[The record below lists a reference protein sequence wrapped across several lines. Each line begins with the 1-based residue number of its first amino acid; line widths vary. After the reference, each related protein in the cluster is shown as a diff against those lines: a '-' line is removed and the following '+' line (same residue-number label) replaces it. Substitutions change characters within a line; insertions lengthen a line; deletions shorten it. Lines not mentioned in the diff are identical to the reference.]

1 MIKLTNRHKSVE
13 FEPFSKD
20 NDKYLSITVPLLI
33 PEDGF
38 LVVTKNITQT
48 DKMLDKIMQNIIIIN
63 LSAIFLI
70 LFYALFLS
78 RMLLVPIKTLTY
90 KLSLMNEG
98 FLNRVDTKVLPTEFL
113 PLGRGINKLIHRIHN
128 FVKYQKELFIGRF
141 YF

>member
-1 MIKLTNRHKSVE
+1 MQENEHIKSPFLEKGLEAYMLKFPHRHKSVE
-13 FEPFSKD
+13 FEPFTKD
-20 NDKYLSITVPLLI
+20 GEHYLFITVPLLS

-78 RMLLVPIKTLTY
+78 RML
-90 KLSLMNEG
+90 
-98 FLNRVDTKVLPTEFL
+98 
-113 PLGRGINKLIHRIHN
+113 
-128 FVKYQKELFIGRF
+128 QIGRAHV
-141 YF
+141 